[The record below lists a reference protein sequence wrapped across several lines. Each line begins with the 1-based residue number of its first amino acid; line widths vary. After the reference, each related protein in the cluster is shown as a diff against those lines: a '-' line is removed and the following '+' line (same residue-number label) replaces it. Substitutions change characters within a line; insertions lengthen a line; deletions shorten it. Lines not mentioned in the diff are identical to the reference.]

1 VVYLKTPQRKSYL
14 QHPYLG
20 KVLLDYLLFHNS
32 TQVNQILLLHL
43 LLYQKNLLEIFPL
56 QKHHHQKLDFFLQG
70 ELLKNEA
77 KLLTAASYK
86 LAKNYTA
93 GINHLNTINLD
104 GAADSL
110 IYKVKYQCALM
121 SYLNND
127 LVQAESFLQQL
138 NYLVKDSSY
147 ISRSVLL
154 NVIVLNEQ
162 YRWQQAKDKLYSQNK
177 TDSLNSSETFIHKKK
192 IIDSIYNIKL
202 IPKLKSVEKASKMS
216 TFFPGLGQCY
226 AKNYGEGISS
236 FLAISV
242 TAGAMVVGIIYQY
255 YFTSIFAG
263 NLLIGKF
270 YLGGIKRAE
279 FLTEKYNYKKTK
291 KYNAFLK
298 DQIKQNLIN

>member
-1 VVYLKTPQRKSYL
+1 LFVFLSKLSAYSSNDTL
-14 QHPYLG
+14 QI
-20 KVLLDYLLFHNS
+20 KIAADSLFS
-32 TQVNQILLLHL
+32 KAKYYEAAI
-43 LLYQKNLLEIFPL
+43 YY
-56 QKHHHQKLDFFLQG
+56 QKLDFFLQG

-86 LAKNYTA
+86 FAKNYTA
-93 GINHLNTINLD
+93 GIDCLNTINLD

-127 LVQAESFLQQL
+127 LIQAEAFLQQL

-147 ISRSVLL
+147 IASSTLL
-154 NVIVLNEQ
+154 NVVVLNEQ
-162 YRWQQAKDKLYSQNK
+162 YKWQQAKEKLNAFAK
-177 TDSLNSSETFIHKKK
+177 TDSSSNTKLFEHKKQ
-192 IIDSIYNIKL
+192 IIDSIYSAKF

-236 FLAISV
+236 FLAITV
-242 TAGAMVVGIIYQY
+242 TAGAMVAGIIYHY
-255 YFTSIFAG
+255 YFTSIFVG

-279 FLTEKYNYKKTK
+279 FLTEKYNYKKSK
-291 KYNAFLK
+291 KYNTFLK

>member
-1 VVYLKTPQRKSYL
+1 MRFWRVYTC
-14 QHPYLG
+14 
-20 KVLLDYLLFHNS
+20 LLFVFLSKLSAYSSND
-32 TQVNQILLLHL
+32 TLQIKIAADSLFSKAK
-43 LLYQKNLLEIFPL
+43 YYEAAIYY
-56 QKHHHQKLDFFLQG
+56 QKLDFFLQG

-77 KLLTAASYK
+77 KLLTATSYK
-86 LAKNYTA
+86 FAKNYTA
-93 GINHLNTINLD
+93 GIDHLNSINLD

-127 LVQAESFLQQL
+127 LVQAEAFLQQL
-138 NYLVKDSSY
+138 NYLVKDSSC
-147 ISRSVLL
+147 IASSTLL
-154 NVIVLNEQ
+154 NVVVLNEQ
-162 YRWQQAKDKLYSQNK
+162 YKWQQAKEKLKSLNK
-177 TDSLNSSETFIHKKK
+177 TDSLNNPETFIHKKMV
-192 IIDSIYNIKL
+192 IDSIYSIKL

-226 AKNYGEGISS
+226 AKNYSEGISS
-236 FLAISV
+236 FLAITV
-242 TAGAMVVGIIYQY
+242 TAGAMVAGIIYQY
-255 YFTSIFAG
+255 YFTSIFVG

-279 FLTEKYNYKKTK
+279 FLTEKYNYKKSK

>member
-1 VVYLKTPQRKSYL
+1 MRFWRVYTC
-14 QHPYLG
+14 
-20 KVLLDYLLFHNS
+20 LLFVFLSKLSAYSSND
-32 TQVNQILLLHL
+32 TLQIKIEADSLFSKAK
-43 LLYQKNLLEIFPL
+43 YYEAAIYY
-56 QKHHHQKLDFFLQG
+56 QKLDFFLKG

-86 LAKNYTA
+86 FAKKYAT
-93 GINHLNTINLD
+93 GIDHLNSINLD

-127 LVQAESFLQQL
+127 LVQAEAFLQQL

-147 ISRSVLL
+147 IAGSTLL
-154 NVIVLNEQ
+154 NVVVLNEQ
-162 YRWQQAKDKLYSQNK
+162 YKWQQAKEKLLSLNK
-177 TDSLNSSETFIHKKK
+177 TDSLNNRETFIRKKNV
-192 IIDSIYNIKL
+192 IDSIYSIKL

-236 FLAISV
+236 FLAITV
-242 TAGAMVVGIIYQY
+242 TAGAMVTGIIYQY
-255 YFTSIFAG
+255 YFTSIFVG

-279 FLTEKYNYKKTK
+279 FLTEKYNYKKSK
-291 KYNAFLK
+291 KYNTFLK

>member
-1 VVYLKTPQRKSYL
+1 MKFWRVYTC
-14 QHPYLG
+14 
-20 KVLLDYLLFHNS
+20 LLFVFLSKLSAYSSND
-32 TQVNQILLLHL
+32 TLQIKIAADSLFINAS
-43 LLYQKNLLEIFPL
+43 YYEAAIYY
-56 QKHHHQKLDFFLQG
+56 QKLDFFLQG

-86 LAKNYTA
+86 LAKNYSA

-127 LVQAESFLQQL
+127 LTEAEAFLQQL

-147 ISRSVLL
+147 IANSTLL
-154 NVIVLNEQ
+154 NVVVLNEQ
-162 YRWQQAKDKLYSQNK
+162 YKWQEAKGKLNALNK
-177 TDSLNSSETFIHKKK
+177 MDSLNSNKVFLHKKQ
-192 IIDSIYNIKL
+192 IIDSIYNTKL

-226 AKNYGEGISS
+226 TKNYGEGISS
-236 FLAISV
+236 FLAITL

-255 YFTSIFAG
+255 YFTSIFTG

-279 FLTEKYNYKKTK
+279 FLTEKYNYKKSK
-291 KYNAFLK
+291 KYNTFLK